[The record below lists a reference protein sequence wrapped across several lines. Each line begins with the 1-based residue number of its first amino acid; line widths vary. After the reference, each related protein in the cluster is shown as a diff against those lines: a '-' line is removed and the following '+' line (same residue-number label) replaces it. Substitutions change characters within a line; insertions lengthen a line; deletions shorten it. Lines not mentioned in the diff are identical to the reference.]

1 MTRRAEAER
10 SRIAPARLAA
20 FEVLCAVAAGT
31 ADLPH
36 ALARVRGGLAD
47 ERDRALA
54 GEIAAGSL
62 RWQGA
67 SDHLIATFTKRPL
80 TRLDAEVVAILRSTI
95 FQLLHLDRVPA
106 SAAVNDAVSLT
117 RRAGKSSAAPLVNA
131 VLRRISR
138 ERDRLPFPARPPWS
152 PAPKLW
158 GQTPVKLAG
167 TAQNERGLAG
177 TAQNERGLTPEQR
190 AQAVDYLA
198 TTLSHPRWLA
208 ERWLDAHG
216 FEAAET
222 WMRFNNAPAPL
233 TLRVNT
239 LKTTSADLTATL
251 ATHGVTVTPGRHA
264 PDALVVTQGNPL
276 LTPIAGDG
284 LFFVQDE
291 ASQLVAALVGAR
303 AGERVLDACAS
314 PGGKTIAIASAMGDR
329 GLIVAADLRGRRL
342 DLLTRTVARSGASC
356 IRILQADAG
365 ALPFDTARGAFDW
378 ILLDA
383 PCSGLGTVRRDPDI
397 KWRRSAGDLPA
408 LQRSQV
414 AMLQETARAL
424 RPGGHLVYST
434 CSSEPEENEQVVDEV
449 LASGRLMAASPE
461 RFRTYPFR
469 DGLEAFFGAVLVK
482 PRV

>member
-1 MTRRAEAER
+1 MNRG
-10 SRIAPARLAA
+10 RISPARVAA
-20 FEVLCAVAAGT
+20 YDVLCAVDAGT

-36 ALARVRGGLAD
+36 ALARVRSGLPD

-54 GEIAAGSL
+54 GEIATGSL

-67 SDHLIATFTKRPL
+67 SDHLIVTFSTRPL
-80 TRLDAEVVAILRSTI
+80 SRLDREVVAILRATI

-131 VLRRISR
+131 VLRRVSR
-138 ERDRLPFPARPPWS
+138 ERDRLPLPPRPLWAS
-152 PAPKLW
+152 APLLW
-158 GQTPVKLAG
+158 GQTPFVFPELG
-167 TAQNERGLAG
+167 QSEW
-177 TAQNERGLTPEQR
+177 GLTPEQR
-190 AQAVDYLA
+190 ARAADYLEV
-198 TTLSHPRWLA
+198 TLSHPRWLA
-208 ERWLDAHG
+208 ERWLDGYG
-216 FEAAET
+216 FAAAEA

-239 LKTTSADLTATL
+239 LKTTRDDLSATL

-264 PDALVVTQGNPL
+264 PDALIVSEGNPL

-303 AGERVLDACAS
+303 AGDRVLDACAS
-314 PGGKTIAIASAMGDR
+314 PGNKTVAIASRVGDR

-342 DLLTRTVARSGASC
+342 DLLKRTVVRSGATS
-356 IRILQADAG
+356 IRILQADA
-365 ALPFDTARGAFDW
+365 ANLPFDTARGAFDW

-383 PCSGLGTVRRDPDI
+383 PCSGLGTIRRDPDI
-397 KWRRSAGDLPA
+397 KWRRTADDLPA
-408 LQRSQV
+408 LHQSQV
-414 AMLQETARAL
+414 AMLTETARAL
-424 RPGGHLVYST
+424 RAGGHLVYST

-449 LASGRLMAASPE
+449 LATGLLKPATAGRL
-461 RFRTYPFR
+461 RTYPFS
-469 DGLEAFFGAVLVK
+469 DGLEAFFAAVLTK
-482 PRV
+482 PPA